1 MGLLACPEIP
11 SCGYLEIVMS
21 NDYGD
26 GWANN
31 TLDVYRNGSFYLS
44 IPFYWGSEQTTM
56 IPAENNDEFDFIYL
70 GGTNWDP
77 ESEGYVVSA
86 PDGSILVNQSSS
98 GQVPESVTGIIA
110 CEENTGI
117 SNLSSDQ
124 LISVFPNPTKEFIEV
139 DAPSRYYHSD
149 VVLYDMGGVEIYRWK
164 YWKGE
169 LLNMEN
175 INSGVYFLEFQG
187 KEVIKKR
194 VVKI

>member
-1 MGLLACPEIP
+1 M
-11 SCGYLEIVMS
+11 
-21 NDYGD
+21 
-26 GWANN
+26 
-31 TLDVYRNGSFYLS
+31 
-44 IPFYWGSEQTTM
+44 
-56 IPAENNDEFDFIYL
+56 
-70 GGTNWDP
+70 
-77 ESEGYVVSA
+77 
-86 PDGSILVNQSSS
+86 
-98 GQVPESVTGIIA
+98 PESVTGIIA

-124 LISVFPNPTKEFIEV
+124 LISIFPNPTKEFIEV
-139 DAPSRYYHSD
+139 DAPSSYYHSD